1 MDQMNRLRQ
10 SKICDRGMGRELII
24 SNLNPV
30 IIKTQQHLRQQKSL
44 ATIETSLP
52 SISLIKLYRIIE

>member
-30 IIKTQQHLRQQKSL
+30 IIKTQQHLRQQKVFSYNRN
-44 ATIETSLP
+44 
-52 SISLIKLYRIIE
+52 KLTTNFTD